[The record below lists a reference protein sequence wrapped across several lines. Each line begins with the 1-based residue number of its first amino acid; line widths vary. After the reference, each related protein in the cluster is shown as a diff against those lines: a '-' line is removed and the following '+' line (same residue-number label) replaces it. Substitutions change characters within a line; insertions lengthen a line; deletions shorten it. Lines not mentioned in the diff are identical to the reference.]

1 MGEHK
6 KLVNYFGENYPAE
19 IENYL
24 EFLTNA
30 LLYINNVNGAE
41 VFESTYSRE
50 YDDTDSYC
58 AGKVDAL
65 QNRFD
70 SWFLSLD
77 LSNRKRFVEA
87 VMHYMKRGSRV

>member
-1 MGEHK
+1 MGGHK

-24 EFLTNA
+24 EFLTKA

-50 YDDTDSYC
+50 FDPEDTYC
-58 AGKVDAL
+58 TSKVQAL
-65 QNRFD
+65 QKFFD
-70 SWFLSLD
+70 GWFLSLD
-77 LSNRKRFVEA
+77 LSNRRRFIEA